1 MIDRYAL
8 PELRD
13 LFGERHRL
21 NLWLRIEL
29 LAVEALRDEGVVP
42 EADYQRIRAA
52 AGEVDV
58 ERAREIERESQH
70 DVIAFLRS
78 VTERLGPE
86 GRWLHY
92 GLTSSDVLDT
102 ASAVVLRDAAQIVER
117 ELARLVEVVHRLALQ
132 YRDTPMVGR
141 SHGIHAE
148 PMTFGFKVAGWYAE
162 LQRDA
167 TRLARARDGIA
178 VGSIS
183 GAVGT
188 HANVSGG
195 VEAHVL
201 SGLGLA
207 ADPAPTQ
214 VVSRDRHAE
223 LLTTLAIL
231 GGTLERMA
239 VELRHLQRTEVGEAF
254 EPFGSGQQGSSA
266 MPHKR
271 NPILAE
277 RVTGLARL
285 LRADALV
292 GLENMALW
300 HERDISHS
308 SAERFVF
315 ERATGVAAY
324 ATRTMADI
332 LDGLEVDADR
342 MRANLEQ
349 LGGMVYSEA
358 LLLAMVARGADR
370 QAAYRLVQGAAKR
383 AWAGERSFH
392 DALLDDP
399 AVGEWLSADEIER
412 AMDLEHHLGGHRGHL
427 PCARP
432 RRRRLTSPCG
442 AGEPWPRRSWA
453 SSRIGRTCGCPA
465 PSRGSPPSV
474 GSRWSSRSF
483 SRRRRGSSPSWARGS
498 TPPVSG
504 RSTSCCSARR
514 PWRSPS
520 CCSCWRRSATRCCSQ
535 PANDDVH
542 GVATS
547 SRCWCRT

>member
-8 PELRD
+8 PELRE
-13 LFGERHRL
+13 LFGEQRKL
-21 NLWLRIEL
+21 DLWLRIEL

-42 EADYQRIRAA
+42 EADWTRIRAA
-52 AGEVDV
+52 AAEVDAQ
-58 ERAREIERESQH
+58 RAREIERESQH

-102 ASAVVLRDAAQIVER
+102 ATAVILRDATAVVEG
-117 ELARLVEVVHRLALQ
+117 ELARLVEVARRLAIQ
-132 YRDTPMVGR
+132 HRGTPMVGR

-148 PMTFGFKVAGWYAE
+148 PITFGFKVAGWYAE
-162 LQRDA
+162 LRRDVG
-167 TRLARARDGIA
+167 RLARAREAIA

-188 HANVSGG
+188 HANVSAA

-201 SGLGLA
+201 GGLGLA

-223 LLTTLAIL
+223 LLTVLAIL
-231 GGTLERMA
+231 GGTLERVA
-239 VELRHLQRTEVGEAF
+239 VEIRHLQRTEVGEAF

-277 RVTGLARL
+277 RVTGMARL

-315 ERATGVAAY
+315 ERAMGVAAY
-324 ATRTMADI
+324 ATRTLADI

-342 MRANLEQ
+342 MRANLDQ

-358 LLLAMVARGADR
+358 LLLAMVAKGADR
-370 QAAYRLVQGAAKR
+370 QAAYRLVQGAAKQ
-383 AWAGERSFH
+383 AWGGASSFR
-392 DALLDDP
+392 DALLADP
-399 AVGEWLSADEIER
+399 AVAEWLTTDEIDR
-412 AMDLEHHLGGHRGHL
+412 AMDLEHHL
-427 PCARP
+427 
-432 RRRRLTSPCG
+432 
-442 AGEPWPRRSWA
+442 AG
-453 SSRIGRTCGCPA
+453 I
-465 PSRGSPPSV
+465 
-474 GSRWSSRSF
+474 
-483 SRRRRGSSPSWARGS
+483 
-498 TPPVSG
+498 
-504 RSTSCCSARR
+504 
-514 PWRSPS
+514 
-520 CCSCWRRSATRCCSQ
+520 
-535 PANDDVH
+535 DVTFRAL
-542 GVATS
+542 GLDPE
-547 SRCWCRT
+547 R

>member
-1 MIDRYAL
+1 VIDRYAL
-8 PELRD
+8 PELREI
-13 LFGERHRL
+13 FGERHRL
-21 NLWLRIEL
+21 ELWLRIEML
-29 LAVEALRDEGVVP
+29 SVEALRDAGVVP
-42 EADYQRIRAA
+42 EADFERIRGAV
-52 AGEVDV
+52 GEVDP
-58 ERAREIERESQH
+58 ERAREIEQEAQH

-102 ASAVVLRDAAQIVER
+102 ATAVVLRDAARVVEG
-117 ELARLVEVVHRLALQ
+117 ELARLLEVARRLAIQ
-132 YRDTPMVGR
+132 HRHTPMVGR

-148 PMTFGFKVAGWYAE
+148 PITFGFKAAGWYAE
-162 LQRDA
+162 LARDA
-167 TRLARARDGIA
+167 ERLERAREGIG

-188 HANVSGG
+188 HANVSAE
-195 VEAHVL
+195 VEARVL
-201 SGLGLA
+201 DGLGLA

-231 GGTLERMA
+231 GGTLERLA
-239 VELRHLQRTEVGEAF
+239 VEIRHLQRTEVGEAF
-254 EPFGSGQQGSSA
+254 EPFGTGQQGSSA

-271 NPILAE
+271 NPILSE
-277 RVTGLARL
+277 RVTGMARL

-315 ERATGVAAY
+315 ERALGVAAY

-332 LDGLEVDADR
+332 LDGLEVDNER

-358 LLLAMVARGADR
+358 LLLAMVAKGADR

-383 AWAGERSFH
+383 AWSGETGFRE
-392 DALLDDP
+392 ALLDDP
-399 AVGEWLSADEIER
+399 AVAEWLSGEEIER
-412 AMDLEHHLGGHRGHL
+412 AMDLDHHLSGIGTTYRALGL
-427 PCARP
+427 D
-432 RRRRLTSPCG
+432 
-442 AGEPWPRRSWA
+442 EP
-453 SSRIGRTCGCPA
+453 G
-465 PSRGSPPSV
+465 
-474 GSRWSSRSF
+474 
-483 SRRRRGSSPSWARGS
+483 
-498 TPPVSG
+498 
-504 RSTSCCSARR
+504 
-514 PWRSPS
+514 
-520 CCSCWRRSATRCCSQ
+520 
-535 PANDDVH
+535 
-542 GVATS
+542 
-547 SRCWCRT
+547 

>member
-1 MIDRYAL
+1 VIDRYAL
-8 PELRD
+8 PELREI
-13 LFGERHRL
+13 FGERHKL
-21 NLWLRIEL
+21 ELWLRIEL
-29 LAVEALRDEGVVP
+29 LAVEALRDAGVVP
-42 EADYQRIRAA
+42 EADWERIRS
-52 AGEVDV
+52 AGAEVDV
-58 ERAREIERESQH
+58 ARAHEIEQESQH

-102 ASAVVLRDAAQIVER
+102 ATAVVLRDATSVVEG
-117 ELARLVEVVHRLALQ
+117 ELARLVEIVHRLALQ
-132 YRDTPMVGR
+132 HRETPMVGR

-148 PMTFGFKVAGWYAE
+148 PITFGFKVAGWYAE
-162 LQRDA
+162 LGRDA
-167 TRLARARDGIA
+167 ARLARARDGIGF
-178 VGSIS
+178 GSIS

-188 HANVSGG
+188 HANVSGE

-201 SGLGLA
+201 AGLGLE

-223 LLTTLAIL
+223 LLTGLAIL

-239 VELRHLQRTEVGEAF
+239 VEVRHLQRTEVGEAF
-254 EPFGSGQQGSSA
+254 EPFASGQQGSSA

-277 RVTGLARL
+277 RVTGMARL

-315 ERATGVAAY
+315 ERAIGVAAY
-324 ATRTMADI
+324 ATRAMGDI

-358 LLLAMVARGADR
+358 LLLAMVAKGADR

-383 AWAGERSFH
+383 AWAGERSFRE
-392 DALLDDP
+392 ALHDDP
-399 AVGEWLSADEIER
+399 AVAEWLSSDDIDR
-412 AMDLEHHLGGHRGHL
+412 AMDLEHHLAGIDVTYRAL
-427 PCARP
+427 
-432 RRRRLTSPCG
+432 RLD
-442 AGEPWPRRSWA
+442 A
-453 SSRIGRTCGCPA
+453 
-465 PSRGSPPSV
+465 
-474 GSRWSSRSF
+474 
-483 SRRRRGSSPSWARGS
+483 
-498 TPPVSG
+498 
-504 RSTSCCSARR
+504 
-514 PWRSPS
+514 
-520 CCSCWRRSATRCCSQ
+520 
-535 PANDDVH
+535 D
-542 GVATS
+542 
-547 SRCWCRT
+547 

>member
-1 MIDRYAL
+1 VIDRYAL
-8 PELRD
+8 PQLREI
-13 LFGERHRL
+13 FGERHKL
-21 NLWLRIEL
+21 ELWLRIEL
-29 LAVEALRDEGVVP
+29 LALEAMRDAGIVP
-42 EADYQRIRAA
+42 EADFSRIQAA
-52 AGEVDV
+52 VNDVDA
-58 ERAREIERESQH
+58 ERVREIERESHH

-102 ASAVVLRDAAQIVER
+102 ATAVVLRDATGVVEA
-117 ELARLVEVVHRLALQ
+117 ELARLVEVVRRLALQ
-132 YRDTPMVGR
+132 HRDTPMVGR

-148 PMTFGFKVAGWYAE
+148 PMTFGFKAAGWYAE
-162 LQRDA
+162 LLRDA
-167 TRLARARDGIA
+167 DRVARARDAIG

-188 HANVSGG
+188 HANVSGE

-201 SGLGLA
+201 AGLGLG

-231 GGTLERMA
+231 GGTLERIA
-239 VELRHLQRTEVGEAF
+239 VEVRHLQRTEVGEAF
-254 EPFGSGQQGSSA
+254 EPFGAGQQGSSA

-277 RVTGLARL
+277 RVTGMARL

-315 ERATGVAAY
+315 ERALGVAAY
-324 ATRTMADI
+324 ATRTLADI

-342 MRANLEQ
+342 MRATLEQ

-358 LLLAMVARGADR
+358 LLLAMVAKGADR
-370 QAAYRLVQGAAKR
+370 QAAYRVVQGAAKR
-383 AWAGERSFH
+383 AWAGEVAFR
-392 DALLDDP
+392 DALLEDP
-399 AVGEWLSADEIER
+399 AVAEWLSAQEVEL
-412 AMDLEHHLGGHRGHL
+412 AMDLEHHL
-427 PCARP
+427 
-432 RRRRLTSPCG
+432 
-442 AGEPWPRRSWA
+442 AG
-453 SSRIGRTCGCPA
+453 I
-465 PSRGSPPSV
+465 SV
-474 GSRWSSRSF
+474 TYRALGLDTD
-483 SRRRRGSSPSWARGS
+483 G
-498 TPPVSG
+498 
-504 RSTSCCSARR
+504 
-514 PWRSPS
+514 
-520 CCSCWRRSATRCCSQ
+520 
-535 PANDDVH
+535 
-542 GVATS
+542 
-547 SRCWCRT
+547 